1 MAIVELVLEAPGK
14 NALGLAHMERI
25 IRETRAAAGAPLL
38 VRGAGDTFSAG
49 LDLKEV
55 ASNDLEAMRR
65 FLATLEEMVETLYD
79 YPGPMVAAVNGHA
92 IAGGCVIA
100 LCAEHRVATTNP
112 RARIGLNEVA
122 LGVEFPPKTLAMVRR
137 RVPPRAVER
146 VVLGAA
152 LFAPADALALSL
164 VDELADDPVAAG
176 RAALER
182 LAAHPVVAYGETK
195 RALRDGALRGT
206 EAACQRFQADAVPR
220 WAGDELKAT
229 IRALL
234 GGKG

>member
-25 IRETRAAAGAPLL
+25 IRETRAAGDAPLL
-38 VRGAGDTFSAG
+38 VRGAGDAFSAG

-55 ASNDLEAMRR
+55 AGSDLEAMRR
-65 FLATLEEMVETLYD
+65 FLATLEEMVEALYG

-100 LCAEHRVATTNP
+100 LCAEHRVGPTNP
-112 RARIGLNEVA
+112 RVRIGLNEVA

-152 LFAPADALALSL
+152 LFPPAEALALNL
-164 VDELADDPVAAG
+164 VDELADDPVAIG
-176 RAALER
+176 RAVLER
-182 LAAHPVVAYGETK
+182 LAAHPAVAYRETK
-195 RALRDGALRGT
+195 RALRDGGLPAHGEDWR
-206 EAACQRFQADAVPR
+206 QFQAEALPR
-220 WAGDELKAT
+220 WAGDEVKAT
-229 IRALL
+229 LRTVL
-234 GGKG
+234 GGRA

>member
-14 NALGLAHMERI
+14 NSLGLAHMERI

-55 ASNDLEAMRR
+55 AGNDVEGMRR
-65 FLATLEEMVETLYD
+65 FLATLEEMVETLFD

-112 RARIGLNEVA
+112 RTRIGLNEVA

-152 LFAPADALALSL
+152 LVPPAEALALSL

-182 LAAHPVVAYGETK
+182 LAAHPAVAYRETK
-195 RALRDGALRGT
+195 RALREGALRGT
-206 EAACQRFQADAVPR
+206 EEAWHRFQADAVPR
-220 WAGDELKAT
+220 WADEELKAT
-229 IRALL
+229 IRRLL
-234 GGKG
+234 GGKA

>member
-1 MAIVELVLEAPGK
+1 MAIVELVLEATGK

-25 IRETRAAAGAPLL
+25 IRETRAAGGAPLL
-38 VRGAGDTFSAG
+38 VRGAGDAFSAG

-55 ASNDLEAMRR
+55 AGNDLEGMRR
-65 FLATLEEMVETLYD
+65 FLATLEEMVEALYD

-100 LCAEHRVATTNP
+100 LCAEHRVATSSP

-137 RVPPRAVER
+137 RVAPRAVER

-152 LFAPADALALSL
+152 LFAPQDALGLSL

-182 LAAHPVVAYGETK
+182 LAAHPAVAYTATK
-195 RALRDGALRGT
+195 RALRDGGLHVGDDEWR
-206 EAACQRFQADAVPR
+206 RFQAEALPR
-220 WAGDELKAT
+220 WAGDSVKAT
-229 IRALL
+229 LRAVL
-234 GGKG
+234 GGKA